1 MMTLAEI
8 TGMESGVISMQDI
21 FVFERQGIDEQGK
34 IAGRFVPTGVRPRFV
49 ERCRLFGAPLPDG
62 IFVPPERPSGR
73 LQHHPPAEERRFMNF
88 LTNFNLAG
96 MEFHYALGLV
106 GLFLGLILL
115 GSAIYYGLVEPM
127 RQRRLLSQ
135 RLRGNKRE
143 QEVRAQVFKAF
154 QETRESVVLNLA
166 ERYFGWGKADNL
178 QRQLLQADIY
188 LAPNTY
194 ICIGILLS
202 ASGFLIGWLAG
213 SWISSLGLSLLLGML
228 PVMFLRWKRRRKTS
242 KIERYMPDAMELL
255 ARSLRA
261 GHTLPG
267 TLDLVSQEIPAP
279 LGTEMRI
286 TFEEQKLG
294 LSMPQAFRRMGER
307 VASQDLRYFVT
318 AVIIQSETGGNLSEI
333 LENIGLI
340 IRDRLQLKGKVK
352 GLTAEGRFSAL
363 ILSLLPFV
371 TFLALFV
378 MNRKYVMTLFNDPM
392 GPKLI
397 TGALIS
403 IGIGIFIMKRM
414 VAIKV

>member
-1 MMTLAEI
+1 MN
-8 TGMESGVISMQDI
+8 
-21 FVFERQGIDEQGK
+21 
-34 IAGRFVPTGVRPRFV
+34 VP
-49 ERCRLFGAPLPDG
+49 
-62 IFVPPERPSGR
+62 
-73 LQHHPPAEERRFMNF
+73 
-88 LTNFNLAG
+88 TNFNLAG
-96 MEFHYALGLV
+96 MEFQYALGLV
-106 GLFLGLILL
+106 GLFLALILL
-115 GSAIYYGLVEPM
+115 ITGIYYGVMEPI
-127 RQRRLLSQ
+127 RKRRLLNQ
-135 RLRGNKRE
+135 RLRGNKRD

-154 QETRESVVLNLA
+154 QETRESLVLNLA
-166 ERYFGWGKADNL
+166 ERYLGWGKVDNL

-188 LAPNTY
+188 LAPNTFV
-194 ICIGILLS
+194 CVAILL
-202 ASGFLIGWLAG
+202 AGLGFLIGWVVEIWLL
-213 SWISSLGLSLLLGML
+213 SLGLSLLLGVFPL
-228 PVMFLRWKRRRKTS
+228 MFLRWKRRRKTS

-261 GHTLPG
+261 GHTLQG

-340 IRDRLQLKGKVK
+340 IRDRLKLKGKVK

-371 TFLALFV
+371 VFLTLFFL
-378 MNRKYVMTLFNDPM
+378 NRSYVMTLFREPL
-392 GPKLI
+392 GVKLL
-397 TGALIS
+397 TGALTS
-403 IGIGIFIMKRM
+403 IGIGIYIMKRM

>member
-1 MMTLAEI
+1 
-8 TGMESGVISMQDI
+8 MQ
-21 FVFERQGIDEQGK
+21 
-34 IAGRFVPTGVRPRFV
+34 
-49 ERCRLFGAPLPDG
+49 
-62 IFVPPERPSGR
+62 
-73 LQHHPPAEERRFMNF
+73 F

-106 GLFLGLILL
+106 GLFLGTMLLIT
-115 GSAIYYGLVEPM
+115 AAYYGLVEPI
-127 RQRRLLSQ
+127 RKRRLINQ
-135 RLRGNKRE
+135 RLRGNKQE
-143 QEVRAQVFKAF
+143 QAVRAQVFKAF
-154 QETRESVVLNLA
+154 QETKESVILNLA
-166 ERYFGWGKADNL
+166 ERYFGWGKVDNL
-178 QRQLLQADIY
+178 QRQLLQGDIY
-188 LAPNTY
+188 LAPNTF
-194 ICIGILLS
+194 ICIAILLS
-202 ASGFLIGWLAG
+202 GLGFFIGWLVG
-213 SWISSLGLSLLLGML
+213 SWAWSLGLSLLLGIL
-228 PVMFLRWKRRRKTS
+228 PFMYLRWQRRRKTA

-261 GHTLPG
+261 GHTLSG
-267 TLDLVSQEIPAP
+267 TLDLVSQEIPGP
-279 LGTEMRI
+279 LGIEMRI

-363 ILSLLPFV
+363 ILSLLPLV
-371 TFLALFV
+371 TFVALYLI
-378 MNRKYVMTLFNDPM
+378 NRAYVMTLFRDPM
-392 GPKLI
+392 GIKLL

-403 IGIGIFIMKRM
+403 IGLGIFVMKRM

>member
-1 MMTLAEI
+1 M
-8 TGMESGVISMQDI
+8 D
-21 FVFERQGIDEQGK
+21 
-34 IAGRFVPTGVRPRFV
+34 
-49 ERCRLFGAPLPDG
+49 
-62 IFVPPERPSGR
+62 
-73 LQHHPPAEERRFMNF
+73 F

-106 GLFLGLILL
+106 GLFLGLILFFT
-115 GSAIYYGLVEPM
+115 AIYYILVEPISK
-127 RQRRLLSQ
+127 RRLITQ

-143 QEVRAQVFKAF
+143 QAVRAQVFKAF
-154 QETRESVVLNLA
+154 QETKESVVLNLA
-166 ERYFGWGKADNL
+166 ERFLGWGKVDNL

-188 LAPNTY
+188 LAPNTF
-194 ICIGILLS
+194 ICISILLS
-202 ASGFLIGWLAG
+202 GLGFLIGWLAG
-213 SWISSLGLSLLLGML
+213 PWAWSLGLSFLLGVL
-228 PVMFLRWKRRRKTS
+228 PLMFLQRKRKQKTL

-261 GHTLPG
+261 GHTLSG
-267 TLDLVSQEIPAP
+267 TLDLVSQEIPGP
-279 LGTEMRI
+279 LGIEMRI

-307 VASQDLRYFVT
+307 VASLDLRYFVT

-340 IRDRLQLKGKVK
+340 IRERLKLKGKVK
-352 GLTAEGRFSAL
+352 SLTSEGRFSAL

-371 TFLALFV
+371 TFLGLYLI
-378 MNRKYVMTLFNDPM
+378 NREYVMTLFRDPM
-392 GPKLI
+392 GPKFL

>member
-1 MMTLAEI
+1 
-8 TGMESGVISMQDI
+8 
-21 FVFERQGIDEQGK
+21 
-34 IAGRFVPTGVRPRFV
+34 
-49 ERCRLFGAPLPDG
+49 
-62 IFVPPERPSGR
+62 
-73 LQHHPPAEERRFMNF
+73 MNF

-96 MEFHYALGLV
+96 MEFQYALGLV
-106 GLFLGLILL
+106 GLFLGMMLLIM
-115 GSAIYYGLVEPM
+115 AIYCGLVEPI
-127 RQRRLLSQ
+127 RKRRLINQ

-143 QEVRAQVFKAF
+143 QEVRAQVFKSY
-154 QETRESVVLNLA
+154 QETKTSVVLNLA
-166 ERYFGWGKADNL
+166 ERYLGWGKEDNL

-188 LAPNTY
+188 LAPNTF
-194 ICIGILLS
+194 ICVAMFLS
-202 ASGFLIGWLAG
+202 GLGFLIGWLAG
-213 SWISSLGLSLLLGML
+213 SWTWSLGLSFLLGVFPL
-228 PVMFLRWKRRRKTS
+228 MFMRFKRRRKTLQ
-242 KIERYMPDAMELL
+242 IERYMPDAMELL

-261 GHTLPG
+261 GHTLQG
-267 TLDLVSQEIPAP
+267 TLDLVSQEIPGP

-318 AVIIQSETGGNLSEI
+318 AVIIQTETGGNLSEI

-340 IRDRLQLKGKVK
+340 IRDRLQLKGKVR

-371 TFLALFV
+371 TFMALYFL
-378 MNRKYVMTLFNDPM
+378 NREYVMTLFRDPL

-403 IGIGIFIMKRM
+403 IGIGILIMKRM
-414 VAIKV
+414 VVIKV

>member
-1 MMTLAEI
+1 M
-8 TGMESGVISMQDI
+8 D
-21 FVFERQGIDEQGK
+21 
-34 IAGRFVPTGVRPRFV
+34 
-49 ERCRLFGAPLPDG
+49 
-62 IFVPPERPSGR
+62 
-73 LQHHPPAEERRFMNF
+73 F

-96 MEFHYALGLV
+96 MEFQYALGLV
-106 GLFLGLILL
+106 GLFLGMILL
-115 GSAIYYGLVEPM
+115 ITAIYYGLVEPI
-127 RQRRLLSQ
+127 RKRRLINQ

-154 QETRESVVLNLA
+154 QETKESVVLNLA
-166 ERYFGWGKADNL
+166 ERYFGWGKVDNL

-194 ICIGILLS
+194 ICIAILLS
-202 ASGFLIGWLAG
+202 GLGFLIGWLVG
-213 SWISSLGLSLLLGML
+213 SWVWSLGLSFLLGVL
-228 PVMFLRWKRRRKTS
+228 PLMFLRWKRKRKTL

-261 GHTLPG
+261 GHTLQG
-267 TLDLVSQEIPAP
+267 TLDLVSQEIPGP

-340 IRDRLQLKGKVK
+340 IRDRLKLKGKVK

-371 TFLALFV
+371 TFLALYV
-378 MNRKYVMTLFNDPM
+378 VNRKYVMTLFTDPM
-392 GPKLI
+392 GPKLL

>member
-1 MMTLAEI
+1 M
-8 TGMESGVISMQDI
+8 D
-21 FVFERQGIDEQGK
+21 
-34 IAGRFVPTGVRPRFV
+34 
-49 ERCRLFGAPLPDG
+49 
-62 IFVPPERPSGR
+62 
-73 LQHHPPAEERRFMNF
+73 F

-96 MEFHYALGLV
+96 MEFQYALGLV
-106 GLFLGLILL
+106 GLFLGMILL
-115 GSAIYYGLVEPM
+115 ITAIYYGLVEPI
-127 RQRRLLSQ
+127 RKRRLINQ

-154 QETRESVVLNLA
+154 QETKESVVLNLA
-166 ERYFGWGKADNL
+166 ERYFGWGKVDNL

-188 LAPNTY
+188 LAPNTF
-194 ICIGILLS
+194 ICIAILLS
-202 ASGFLIGWLAG
+202 GLGFLIGWLVG
-213 SWISSLGLSLLLGML
+213 SWAWSLGLSFLLGVL
-228 PVMFLRWKRRRKTS
+228 PLMFLRWKRKRKTL

-261 GHTLPG
+261 GHTLSG
-267 TLDLVSQEIPAP
+267 TLDLVSQEIPGP

-340 IRDRLQLKGKVK
+340 IRDRLKLKGKVK

-371 TFLALFV
+371 TFLALYFI
-378 MNRKYVMTLFNDPM
+378 NRKYVMTLFRDPM
-392 GPKLI
+392 GPKLL